1 MPNVWKLQSGLCPV
15 QCRAE
20 SRFFRAG
27 ESPSTSG
34 GGSLPSIPFR
44 HKIRHISDA
53 GFFSDVPGSGRKIP
67 EPFFCALFPGFFRT
81 ALPPFLNIFPRESKR

>member
-1 MPNVWKLQSGLCPV
+1 MPNIRKLQPGLCPV

-44 HKIRHISDA
+44 HKIRHISHA

-67 EPFFCALFPGFFRT
+67 EPFLCPFPGLFPNGV
-81 ALPPFLNIFPRESKR
+81 PPFLNIFPRESKR